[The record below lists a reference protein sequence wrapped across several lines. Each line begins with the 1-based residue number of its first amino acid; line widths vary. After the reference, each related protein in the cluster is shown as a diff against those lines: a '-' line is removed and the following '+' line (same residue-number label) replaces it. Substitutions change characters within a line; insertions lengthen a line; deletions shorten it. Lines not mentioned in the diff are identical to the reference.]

1 MRRGVPRWDCTW
13 RRRSWWWRCRYTGSG
28 SRGACWWSRLVRWL
42 RRPSSGT
49 FRSVPISILTR
60 SLFRIIFL
68 IIFRQRCSIRRRW
81 RPVDP
86 RSNRHSFW
94 GRGWD
99 PRSISRFLFLG
110 LCLCCCAWSLSIFG
124 KLDWVFPRFCVNYF
138 VRCPG
143 CRWGRFGRLVFDR
156 SFKVRV
162 GLLPNIFQNF
172 VRWNFF

>member
-138 VRCPG
+138 VRCLG